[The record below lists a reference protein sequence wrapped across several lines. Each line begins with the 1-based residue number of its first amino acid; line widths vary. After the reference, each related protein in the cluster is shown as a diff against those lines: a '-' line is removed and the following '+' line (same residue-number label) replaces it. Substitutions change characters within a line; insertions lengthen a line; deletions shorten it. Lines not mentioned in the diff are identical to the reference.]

1 VVPNGFAGLGFCV
14 LHFVVAVIT
23 VHAFFRIDTI
33 MQVDWPRFREVVN
46 AAENIILT
54 SHIRPDCD
62 ALGSCLGM
70 AGILETLGKKVRIVC
85 GQEVPPN
92 LKFIDPTSRIMCIGK
107 DITAEEFAD
116 ADLHMIL
123 DTSAWIQLGDMADV
137 IRQSTYKKIIFDHHL
152 GEDDIDAE
160 LFKNT
165 TAEAV
170 GRMAVEAAAEL
181 GVEMTPE
188 IATPLFAALAT
199 DTGWFRFGS
208 VKEETY
214 LAAARMVRA
223 GASPSK
229 IYGQLYERETVG
241 RVKLRG
247 TVLARVQTEL
257 DGRLA
262 HTFIMPD
269 DYEKTGAQTTDT
281 EDLINLALEI
291 EGTVFAV
298 ILVGQVDGG
307 YKMSFRS
314 RCQSGANEVAQEF
327 GGGGHK
333 AAAGAFIGSDDFE
346 AVQDQV
352 LTHVRAVLSKEF
364 SQSKG

>member
-1 VVPNGFAGLGFCV
+1 
-14 LHFVVAVIT
+14 
-23 VHAFFRIDTI
+23 
-33 MQVDWPRFREVVN
+33 MQVDWPRFCEVIHSAN
-46 AAENIILT
+46 NIILT

-70 AGILETLGKKVRIVC
+70 AGILQKLGKKTRIVC

-92 LKFIDPTSRIMCIGK
+92 LEFIDPKKQIMCIGK
-107 DITAEEFAD
+107 DIQAEDLAD

-137 IRQSTYKKIIFDHHL
+137 IRNSTYKKIIFDHHQ

-170 GRMAVEAAAEL
+170 GRMVVEAAQHLKVEL
-181 GVEMTPE
+181 TPE
-188 IATPLFAALAT
+188 ISTPVFAAIAT

-208 VKEETY
+208 VKEVTFD
-214 LAAARMVRA
+214 AASALLKG
-223 GASPSK
+223 GASPPK
-229 IYGQLYERETVG
+229 IYGALYERETVT
-241 RVKLRG
+241 RSFKEPCYSVE
-247 TVLARVQTEL
+247 TEL

-262 HTFIMPD
+262 HTYILPE
-269 DYEKTGAQTTDT
+269 DYEKTGAQPTDT

-291 EGTVFAV
+291 EGTRFAV
-298 ILVGQVDGG
+298 IMVGQVDGG

-314 RCQSGANEVAQEF
+314 RCDSHANVVAQEF

-333 AAAGAFIGSDDFE
+333 AAAGAFIDSNDVE
-346 AVQDQV
+346 AVREQV
-352 LTHVRAVLSKEF
+352 LHTSAKF
-364 SQSKG
+364 

>member
-1 VVPNGFAGLGFCV
+1 MN
-14 LHFVVAVIT
+14 
-23 VHAFFRIDTI
+23 
-33 MQVDWPRFREVVN
+33 VDWPRFREVIESAN
-46 AAENIILT
+46 NIVLT

-70 AGILETLGKKVRIVC
+70 AGILESLGKQVRIVC
-85 GQEVPPN
+85 GQPVPPN
-92 LKFIDPTSRIMCIGK
+92 LKFIDPTNRIMCINQ
-107 DITAEEFAD
+107 DIQAEDFAD

-123 DTSAWIQLGDMADV
+123 DTSAWVQLGDMAEV
-137 IRQSTYKKIIFDHHL
+137 IRNSNYKKIIFDHHV

-170 GRMAVEAAAEL
+170 GRMCVEAAECL
-181 GVEMTPE
+181 GVELTPE

-199 DTGWFRFGS
+199 DTGWFRFNS
-208 VKEETY
+208 VSDTTY
-214 LAAARMVRA
+214 EAAAKLVRG
-223 GASPSK
+223 GAIPSK
-229 IYGQLYERETVG
+229 IYGDLYECETVG
-241 RVKLRG
+241 RVRLRG
-247 TVLARVQTEL
+247 TVLSRIETEL

-262 HTFIMPD
+262 HTYILPD
-269 DYEKTGAQTTDT
+269 DYEKTGAQPTDT

-298 ILVGQVDGG
+298 IMVGQVDGG

-314 RCQSGANEVAQEF
+314 RCNTAANEVAQEF

-333 AAAGAFIGSDDFE
+333 AAAGAFIDSDDIK
-346 AVQDQV
+346 AVQTRI
-352 LTHVRAVLSKEF
+352 LNHVRKILTDEF
-364 SQSKG
+364 SVQL

>member
-1 VVPNGFAGLGFCV
+1 MN
-14 LHFVVAVIT
+14 
-23 VHAFFRIDTI
+23 
-33 MQVDWPRFREVVN
+33 VDWPRFCEVIKGAN
-46 AAENIILT
+46 NIVLT

-85 GQEVPPN
+85 GQSVPPN
-92 LKFIDPTSRIMCIGK
+92 LAFIDPENRIMCIDQ
-107 DITAEEFAD
+107 DIKAEEFAD

-123 DTSAWIQLGDMADV
+123 DTSAWKQIGAMSDT
-137 IRQSTYKKIIFDHHL
+137 IKNSTYKKIIFDHHV

-170 GRMAVEAAAEL
+170 GRMCVEAAEHL
-181 GVEMTPE
+181 GVELTPE
-188 IATPLFAALAT
+188 ISTPLFAALAT
-199 DTGWFRFGS
+199 DTGWFRFPS
-208 VKEETY
+208 VSEMT
-214 LAAARMVRA
+214 LNIAAKLIKG
-223 GASPSK
+223 GADPAA
-229 IYGQLYERETVG
+229 IYGHLYERETVG
-241 RVKLRG
+241 RVRLRG

-262 HTFIMPD
+262 HTYILPD

-298 ILVGQVDGG
+298 IAVGQPDGG

-314 RCQSGANEVAQEF
+314 RCQTAANEVAQHF
-327 GGGGHK
+327 DGGGHK
-333 AAAGAFIGSDDFE
+333 AAAGAFIDSNDIDE
-346 AVQDQV
+346 VQTKV
-352 LTHVRAVLSKEF
+352 LDYVRKVLGEEF
-364 SQSKG
+364 ATV

>member
-1 VVPNGFAGLGFCV
+1 MN
-14 LHFVVAVIT
+14 
-23 VHAFFRIDTI
+23 
-33 MQVDWPRFREVVN
+33 VDWPRFCEVIK
-46 AAENIILT
+46 AANNIVLT

-85 GQEVPPN
+85 GQAVPPN
-92 LKFIDPTSRIMCIGK
+92 LQFIDPDKKIMCIDE
-107 DITAEEFAD
+107 DIKAEEFAD

-123 DTSAWIQLGDMADV
+123 DTSAWKRIGAMSDA
-137 IRQSTYKKIIFDHHL
+137 IKNSTYKKIIFDHHV

-170 GRMAVEAAAEL
+170 GRMCVEAAEHL
-181 GVEMTPE
+181 GVELTPE
-188 IATPLFAALAT
+188 ISTPLFCALAT
-199 DTGWFRFGS
+199 DTGWFRFPS
-208 VKEETY
+208 VSDYTLEI
-214 LAAARMVRA
+214 AAKLIRG
-223 GASPSK
+223 GADPSQ
-229 IYGQLYERETVG
+229 IYGNLYERETVG

-262 HTFIMPD
+262 HTFILPT
-269 DYEKTGAQTTDT
+269 DYADCGAETTDT

-298 ILVGQVDGG
+298 IAVGQPAGG
-307 YKMSFRS
+307 YKLSFRS
-314 RCQSGANEVAQEF
+314 RCKTAANEVAANF
-327 GGGGHK
+327 DGGGHK
-333 AAAGAFIGSDDFE
+333 AAAGAFIESNDID
-346 AVQDQV
+346 AVQTQV
-352 LTHVRAVLSKEF
+352 LDYVRKVLTEEF
-364 SQSKG
+364 GA